1 MQPFKDALLSALL
14 TPLCPARGLPIHIH
28 CTTPNSHYDVRPQTF
43 LPLYLDAKSLLCC
56 QWIDAVY
63 ALWASW
69 TAAGVV
75 GFAFCAAL
83 TAQLQCLLLPLSAT
97 SVRQFVT
104 GASRRQL
111 VAF

>member
-1 MQPFKDALLSALL
+1 LHRISRADIA
-14 TPLCPARGLPIHIH
+14 
-28 CTTPNSHYDVRPQTF
+28 VRPQTF
-43 LPLYLDAKSLLCC
+43 VPLYLDAKSLLCC
-56 QWIDAVY
+56 QWVDAVY

-75 GFAFCAAL
+75 GFAFCVAL

-97 SVRQFVT
+97 GMRQFVT
-104 GASRRQL
+104 GAARKQL